1 MNGAPSP
8 HRSSGANINQDVASS
23 PATALRTDDRAA
35 STEGVTTVK
44 LKKILLGTVG
54 GVVGLAAIAV
64 GYGLWGPLP
73 IHPTIERQTI
83 LQVLD
88 SPETLTQLGM
98 IDGTFLDFHSGKL
111 DEIKPEDLEKA
122 RKDMTRYIAEI
133 KGYTGLT
140 GQQAISQQVMLEFY
154 STNLAQ
160 LDFPWVVPG
169 GGLYPIDQLFSP
181 PVSLPQ
187 FLTNAHVV
195 SDVNSAE
202 RYISR
207 LQAVSTKFGQLAESV
222 RNQAKAGV
230 VPPDFVVDKSLVV
243 IDGFTKDPVADNP
256 LITTFKTRMEKAGV
270 AEAERTRL
278 IAAATAAVEKDV
290 YPAYQ
295 ALSKLLREEIRPKA
309 TSDAGVWR
317 LPDGARYY
325 KVALRANTTVDT
337 EPEAIHE
344 IGLSEVARITSEMD
358 TLLKSLGRTGGTVGE
373 RVRALEQD
381 PAQKYPPGRE
391 SYEQELADLKR
402 MTDTIMAKAPQW
414 FNKLPKQPVDIQAV
428 PEYAEA
434 TSPGGYYNPPALDG
448 SRPGI
453 FYINLGEKA
462 RAPKFSLPTL
472 VYHEAVPGHHF
483 QLALAQTIEDV
494 PTFRKVYPFTS
505 YAEGWALYAERLAVE
520 MGMYENDAYGDL
532 GRLQAELFRSVRLV
546 VDTGIHAKRWT
557 REQAITYM
565 RDTTGMSEDAVTIEI
580 DRYIVLPGQACAYKL
595 GQLKILDLRDKAKT
609 ALGDKFDIK
618 GFHDVVLGSGGL
630 PLTVLEAQ
638 VDAWVKQVK
647 G

>member
-1 MNGAPSP
+1 M
-8 HRSSGANINQDVASS
+8 
-23 PATALRTDDRAA
+23 
-35 STEGVTTVK
+35 VK
-44 LKKILLGTVG
+44 LKKILLGGVG
-54 GVVGLAAIAV
+54 GVVVLAAVAV

-73 IHPTIERQTI
+73 IHATIERQTL

-88 SPETLTQLGM
+88 SPETLTQLGI
-98 IDGTFLDFHSGKL
+98 IDGSFLDFHSGKL
-111 DEIKPEDLEKA
+111 DPVRPEDLEKA
-122 RKDMTRYIAEI
+122 RQDTTRYLAEI
-133 KGYTGLT
+133 RGFKGLT
-140 GQQAISQQVMLEFY
+140 GQQAISQQVMEEFY
-154 STNLAQ
+154 STILTQ
-160 LDFPWVVPG
+160 LDFPWVVAG
-169 GGLYPIDQLFSP
+169 GNLYPIDQLSSA

-195 SDVNSAE
+195 KDVASAE

-207 LQAVSTKFGQLAESV
+207 LHAVSTKFAQLAQSV
-222 RNQAKAGV
+222 RDQAKAGV

-243 IDGFTKDPVADNP
+243 LDGFTKDAVGDNP
-256 LITTFKTRMEKAGV
+256 LITTFKDHLEKAGV
-270 AEAERTRL
+270 AEAERARL
-278 IAAATAAVEKDV
+278 ITAATQAVEKDV

-295 ALSKLLREEIRPKA
+295 NLAKLMREEIRPKA
-309 TSDAGVWR
+309 TPDAGVWR

-325 KVALRANTTVDT
+325 RVALRANTTVDT
-337 EPEAIHE
+337 DPETIHAL
-344 IGLSEVARITSEMD
+344 GLSEVARISAEMD
-358 TLLKSLGRTGGTVGE
+358 SLLKSLGRSDGTVGE
-373 RVRALEQD
+373 RIQALQQD

-391 SYEQELADLKR
+391 AREQELADLKR
-402 MTDTIMAKAPQW
+402 MTDNVMAKAPDW
-414 FNKLPKQPVDIQAV
+414 FNTLPKQPLEIMAV
-428 PEYAEA
+428 PDYAEE
-434 TSPGGYYNPPALDG
+434 TSPGGYYNSPAIDG

-453 FYINLGEKA
+453 FYINLGEKS
-462 RAPKFSLPTL
+462 RSPKFSLPTL

-483 QLALAQTIEDV
+483 QLALAQTIKGI
-494 PTFRKVYPFTS
+494 PTFRTVYPFTS
-505 YAEGWALYAERLAVE
+505 YAEGWGLYAERLAKE
-520 MGMYENDAYGDL
+520 MGMYESDPYGDL

-565 RDTTGMSEDAVTIEI
+565 RDTTGVNENAVTIEI
-580 DRYIVLPGQACAYKL
+580 DRYIVNPGQACAYKL
-595 GQLKILDLRDKAKT
+595 GQLKILELREKSRT

>member
-1 MNGAPSP
+1 M
-8 HRSSGANINQDVASS
+8 
-23 PATALRTDDRAA
+23 
-35 STEGVTTVK
+35 K

-54 GVVGLAAIAV
+54 GVVGLGALAV
-64 GYGLWGPLP
+64 AYGLWGPLP

-111 DEIKPEDLEKA
+111 DEIRPEDLEKA

-133 KGYTGLT
+133 KGFTGLT
-140 GQQAISQQVMLEFY
+140 GQQALSQQVMLEFY
-154 STNLAQ
+154 STNLSQ

-169 GGLYPIDQLFSP
+169 GGLYPVDQLFSP

-187 FLTNAHVV
+187 FMTNGHVV
-195 SDVNSAE
+195 TDVKSAE

-207 LQAVSTKFGQLAESV
+207 LHAVSRKFEQLGQSV
-222 RNQAKAGV
+222 RNQAAAGV

-243 IDGFTKDPVADNP
+243 LDSFTKDPVADNP
-256 LITTFKTRMEKAGV
+256 LVTTLKTRLEKAGV
-270 AEAERTRL
+270 PDAERARL
-278 IAAATAAVEKDV
+278 IAAATQAVEKDV

-295 ALSKLLREEIRPKA
+295 NLAKLMREEIRPKA

-325 KVALRANTTVDT
+325 KLALRANTTVDT

-344 IGLSEVARITSEMD
+344 IGLSEVARITAEMD
-358 TLLKSLGRTGGTVGE
+358 ALLNSLGRADGTVSE
-373 RVRALEQD
+373 RIQALEKD
-381 PAQKYPPGRE
+381 PAQHYAPGRDSHAE
-391 SYEQELADLKR
+391 ELADLKR
-402 MTDTIMAKAPQW
+402 MTDAVMAKAPDW
-414 FNKLPKQPVDIQAV
+414 FNTLPKQPLDIQAV
-428 PEYAEA
+428 PEYAEE

-453 FYINLGEKA
+453 FYINLGEKS
-462 RAPKFSLPTL
+462 RSPKFSLPTL
-472 VYHEAVPGHHF
+472 VYHEAAPGHHF

-505 YAEGWALYAERLAVE
+505 YAEGWALYAERLAKE
-520 MGMYENDAYGDL
+520 MGMYENDPYGDL
-532 GRLQAELFRSVRLV
+532 GRLRDELFRAVRLV

-565 RDTTGMSEDAVTIEI
+565 RDTTGMNEGAVTIEI

-595 GQLKILDLRDKAKT
+595 GQLKILDLRDKARA